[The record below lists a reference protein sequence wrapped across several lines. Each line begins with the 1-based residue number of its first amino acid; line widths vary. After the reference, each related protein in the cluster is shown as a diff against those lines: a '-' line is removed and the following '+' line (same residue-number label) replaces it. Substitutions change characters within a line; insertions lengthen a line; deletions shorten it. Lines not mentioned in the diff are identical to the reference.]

1 MSELP
6 FGWASKAEK
15 LQAFKEASK
24 LSLENVDEF
33 WRREAL
39 RLSWA
44 EKFHTVHDGN
54 FIGCQWFL
62 GGKLNVSVNCLDRH
76 IEQGHQNKLAIIYE
90 NEQGQ
95 VRKLSYGDLHKL
107 TCNIATLLYE
117 RGVRENDRVA
127 IYLPMFPEAI
137 ASMLACARLGAIH
150 TVVFGGF
157 SKNALADRIYDA
169 KAKAVITAESTI
181 RKGQSIH
188 LRNIVD
194 EAVADSRCNSVSLV
208 LCFGF
213 KGDNNGITIPFTESL
228 SWPNAVIKPQA
239 FSSEHPLFI
248 LYTSGTTGKPKG
260 LLHVSGGYLTQV
272 VSTMAW
278 VFDLKD
284 DDIFWCSAD
293 VGWITGHSYVAYG
306 PLALNKSIFIYD
318 GAINYPKSSR
328 IYELIDKHSISVLY
342 TAPTA
347 IRMFMQAG
355 EEIRND
361 FSLSSLRLLGSV
373 GEPINPEVWLWYRR
387 VFGRDTCEIIDSWW
401 QTETGSMMITP
412 MEQISSQ
419 KPGSASKPFL
429 GIKAHVVDDQGQDL
443 NTWAQGYLVVK
454 KPWPSMA
461 RGIWGDQERFIDT
474 YFNKIAGVYFTGDG
488 AKVDNDGDFF
498 ISGRVDDVVN
508 ISGHRLGTAEVES
521 ALVAHNSVAE
531 AAVVGIPDK
540 LTGHQLVA
548 FVTLMKSFQAS
559 DELAS
564 ELKEHVKM
572 AIGSFARPST
582 IYFEQSLPKTRSGK
596 IMRRLLRARAA
607 GEEILSD
614 ISTLET

>member
-1 MSELP
+1 MNDLP
-6 FGWASKAEK
+6 FSWTSKEEK
-15 LQAFKEASK
+15 LHAFEQAYK

-39 RLSWA
+39 RLLWA
-44 EKFHTVHDGN
+44 EKFHTVHDGQ

-76 IEQGHQNKLAIIYE
+76 IEQGHQDKIAIVYE
-90 NEQGQ
+90 NEQGE
-95 VRKLSYGDLHKL
+95 VRKLTLGDLHKL

-117 RGVRENDRVA
+117 RGVREHDRVA
-127 IYLPMFPEAI
+127 IYLPMIPEAI

-169 KAKAVITAESTI
+169 KAKAVITAESSI
-181 RKGQSIH
+181 RKGQAIL

-194 EAVADSRCNSVSLV
+194 EALTDSRCNSVSSV

-213 KGDNNGITIPFTESL
+213 KGKSNNITIPYEPPS
-228 SWPNAVIKPQA
+228 SWPDAVKKPCA

-260 LLHVSGGYLTQV
+260 LLHTSGGYLTQV
-272 VSTMAW
+272 ASTMAW

-284 DDIFWCSAD
+284 DDLFWCSAD

-306 PLALNKSIFIYD
+306 PLALKKSIFIYD

-328 IYELIDKHSISVLY
+328 IYELIDKHKISVLY

-355 EEIRND
+355 EELRKS

-387 VFGRDTCEIIDSWW
+387 VFGQNALEIIDSWW

-412 MEQISSQ
+412 MEKISSQ

-429 GIKAHVVDDQGQDL
+429 GIKAHVVDDKGQDL
-443 NTWAQGYLVVK
+443 NTLAQGYLVVK

-488 AKVDNDGDFF
+488 AKIDQDGDFF
-498 ISGRVDDVVN
+498 ISGRIDDVVN
-508 ISGHRLGTAEVES
+508 VSGHRLGTAEIES

-531 AAVVGIPDK
+531 AAVVGIPDE

-548 FVTLMKSFQAS
+548 FVTLMPGWQPTN
-559 DELAS
+559 ELAGD
-564 ELKEHVKM
+564 LKEHVKI

-582 IYFEQSLPKTRSGK
+582 IYFEPSLPKTRSGK

-614 ISTLET
+614 ISTLDA